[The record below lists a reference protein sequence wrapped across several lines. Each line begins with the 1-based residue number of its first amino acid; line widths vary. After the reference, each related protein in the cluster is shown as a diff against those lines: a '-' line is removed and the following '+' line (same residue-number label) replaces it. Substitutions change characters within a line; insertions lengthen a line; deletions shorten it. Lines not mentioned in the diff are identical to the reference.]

1 MPKSHQKQGEW
12 SPERLISWAQKT
24 GEYTAKVVEHILSSR
39 AHVEQGYRSC
49 LGVMRLG
56 KTYSDQRLE
65 AACKRACFLRSYSYK
80 SIESILKKNLDK
92 ESLPDDKKEKST
104 GTWSH
109 HQNVRGADYYQQD
122 QGKNEE
128 AKSC

>member
-1 MPKSHQKQGEW
+1 MLNKDTVP
-12 SPERLISWAQKT
+12 A
-24 GEYTAKVVEHILSSR
+24 
-39 AHVEQGYRSC
+39 
-49 LGVMRLG
+49 LGIMRLG

-65 AACKRACFLRSYSYK
+65 AACRRACFLRSYSYK

-92 ESLPDDKKEKST
+92 EPLPDDQKDKLAAT
-104 GTWSH
+104 LPH
-109 HQNVRGADYYQQD
+109 HQNVRGANYYQQD